1 MLRQKDG
8 RRRNDNE
15 LAQIELFIILNQI
28 LNFCFLQQIETTQKI
43 VDLNYKIIWLTLKLP
58 KMEII

>member
-15 LAQIELFIILNQI
+15 LAQIEHFIILNQI
-28 LNFCFLQQIETTQKI
+28 LNFCFLQQQMETIQI
-43 VDLNYKIIWLTLKLP
+43 IGDMNYKIIWF
-58 KMEII
+58 E

>member
-15 LAQIELFIILNQI
+15 LAQIEHFIILNQI
-28 LNFCFLQQIETTQKI
+28 LNFYFLQQMETTQI
-43 VDLNYKIIWLTLKLP
+43 IGDMNYKIIWF
-58 KMEII
+58 E